1 MRWYSEIEVYTY
13 SLILLSIAL
22 IVFSL
27 VFLCT
32 TKRGLGEHNS
42 FDMKKKICYL
52 GLLQAF
58 AWFLAWLVDDLV
70 FVDKFSYEQYDA
82 PCVAISYAINYTLF
96 LVPFYVIW
104 MMLLGGW
111 KKCNTTPRCCS
122 RRIYGAY
129 FAKVMVGFCCWSVL
143 FALFLTF
150 SYWGS
155 DDVVNFY
162 RR

>member
-1 MRWYSEIEVYTY
+1 M
-13 SLILLSIAL
+13 
-22 IVFSL
+22 
-27 VFLCT
+27 
-32 TKRGLGEHNS
+32 
-42 FDMKKKICYL
+42 
-52 GLLQAF
+52 
-58 AWFLAWLVDDLV
+58 
-70 FVDKFSYEQYDA
+70 
-82 PCVAISYAINYTLF
+82 AINYTLF

-129 FAKVMVGFCCWSVL
+129 FARVIVGFCCWSVF

-155 DDVVNFY
+155 DDLHNYIEREHNTFWWY
-162 RR
+162 YFITGCLTLKIFIYSALNTLNLISHGHQL